1 MTKIL
6 IDTDIIIW
14 LLKKNELYVEKFIEA
29 QNKGYIFLLSPIVS
43 AEIYAGAFKREYQTI
58 RQLFT
63 FFQPL
68 ILDNTTGE
76 LAGKYANK
84 FRKSHNTISLEDYL
98 LAATSK
104 RENALLWTDNKKH
117 FPMSEIKFY

>member
-1 MTKIL
+1 M
-6 IDTDIIIW
+6 
-14 LLKKNELYVEKFIEA
+14 KKNLNDIVSPNFYR
-29 QNKGYIFLLSPIVS
+29 QQLGLSPIVS

-63 FFQPL
+63 FFEPL
-68 ILDNTTGE
+68 TLDNDTGE

-84 FRKSHNTISLEDYL
+84 FRKSHNMISLEDYL

-104 RENALLWTDNKKH
+104 RENALLWTGNKKH